1 MLPQVHDMTT
11 QKKTVLGRGLS
22 ALIPKA
28 PMKEVSIRQDE
39 VGSDTGGVGIIARI
53 PMEHVRPNPFQ
64 PRTEFDQEALAE
76 LTRSIVEKGI
86 IQPVTVRR
94 VEGGYQLVT
103 GERRLR
109 AAQNAGLTEIPAY
122 IIAVDSDEEMLELA
136 LIENIQRET
145 LNPIEIAHAYKR
157 LIDECHLTQEEVAEK
172 VGKDRTTV
180 TNFIRLLRLPIE
192 IQVGLR
198 KDLIQMGHARALI
211 TIPTESMQLRLFK
224 KIVDTGMSVRKVE
237 QLAKSTG
244 KVPEGAGRK
253 STPREVSSA
262 VQSIEEKLRQT
273 LGTKVIVKEKEQGRG
288 EIVIEYYSLDDL
300 DRLLDLF
307 ASLEKLQ

>member
-1 MLPQVHDMTT
+1 MTN
-11 QKKTVLGRGLS
+11 QKKSVLGRGLS

-28 PMKEVSIRQDE
+28 PTKEVSVRHDE
-39 VGSDTGGVGIIARI
+39 LGSDTGGVGIIARI
-53 PMEHVRPNPFQ
+53 PIEQIRPNPFQ
-64 PRTEFDQEALAE
+64 PRTEFDPEALAE
-76 LTRSIVEKGI
+76 LTRSIVEKGV

-109 AAQNAGLTEIPAY
+109 AAQNAGLPEIPAY

-157 LIDECHLTQEEVAEK
+157 LIDECHLTQEEVADK

-180 TNFIRLLRLPIE
+180 TNFIRLLKLPLE

-198 KDLIQMGHARALI
+198 KNQLSMGHARALI
-211 TIPTESMQLRLFK
+211 NIPTESMQLRLYQ
-224 KIVDTGMSVRKVE
+224 KIVDSGMSVRKVE
-237 QLAKSTG
+237 LLAKSAG
-244 KVPEGAGRK
+244 KAPERAGRK
-253 STPREVSSA
+253 AGTREVSAS
-262 VQSIEEKLRQT
+262 VQSLEEKLRQT
-273 LGTKVIVKEKEQGRG
+273 LGTKVSVREKDQGRG

-307 ASLEKLQ
+307 ASLEKYH

>member
-1 MLPQVHDMTT
+1 MSN
-11 QKKTVLGRGLS
+11 QKKSVLGRGLS

-28 PMKEVSIRQDE
+28 PTKEVSVRRDELGADTGE
-39 VGSDTGGVGIIARI
+39 VGTIARI
-53 PMEHVRPNPFQ
+53 ALEQIRSNPFQ
-64 PRTEFDQEALAE
+64 PRTEFDPDALAE
-76 LTRSIVEKGI
+76 LTRSIVEKGV
-86 IQPVTVRR
+86 IQPITVRR

-109 AAQNAGLTEIPAY
+109 AAQNAGLPEIPAY

-172 VGKDRTTV
+172 VGKDRSTV
-180 TNFIRLLRLPIE
+180 TNFIRLLKLPIE

-198 KDLIQMGHARALI
+198 KNMITMGHARALI
-211 TIPTESMQLRLFK
+211 NVQAESMQLRLYQ
-224 KIVDTGMSVRKVE
+224 KIVDSGISVRKIE
-237 QLAKSTG
+237 QLAKATG
-244 KVPEGAGRK
+244 KTTEGTGRK
-253 STPREVSSA
+253 TPPREASA
-262 VQSIEEKLRQT
+262 SVQHIEEKLRQT
-273 LGTKVIVKEKEQGRG
+273 FGTKVNVKEREGGKG
-288 EIVIEYYSLDDL
+288 EIVIEFYSLDDL

-307 ASLEKLQ
+307 ASLEKFH

>member
-1 MLPQVHDMTT
+1 MSP
-11 QKKTVLGRGLS
+11 QKKSVLGRGLS

-28 PMKEVSIRQDE
+28 PTKEVSVRHDE
-39 VGSDTGGVGIIARI
+39 VGADTGEVGIIARI
-53 PMEHVRPNPFQ
+53 PNELIRPNPFQ
-64 PRTEFDQEALAE
+64 PRTEFDPETLAE
-76 LTRSIVEKGI
+76 LTRSIVEKGV
-86 IQPVTVRR
+86 IQPITVRR

-109 AAQNAGLTEIPAY
+109 AAQNAGLPEIPAY
-122 IIAVDSDEEMLELA
+122 IIAVESDEEMLELA

-180 TNFIRLLRLPIE
+180 TNFIRLLKLPIE

-198 KDLIQMGHARALI
+198 KNVITMGHARALI
-211 TIPTESMQLRLFK
+211 NVPAETMQLRLYQ
-224 KIVDTGMSVRKVE
+224 KIVDSGMSVRKIE
-237 QLAKSTG
+237 QLAKATG
-244 KVPEGAGRK
+244 KTTEGTGRK
-253 STPREVSSA
+253 TAPREVSA
-262 VQSIEEKLRQT
+262 GVQHIEEKLRQT
-273 LGTKVIVKEKEQGRG
+273 LGTKVNVKEREGGKG
-288 EIVIEYYSLDDL
+288 EIVIEFYSLDDL

-307 ASLEKLQ
+307 ASLEKFH

>member
-1 MLPQVHDMTT
+1 MSN
-11 QKKTVLGRGLS
+11 QKKSVLGRGLS

-28 PMKEVSIRQDE
+28 PMKEVSVRHDE
-39 VGSDTGGVGIIARI
+39 LGSDTGGVGIIARI
-53 PMEHVRPNPFQ
+53 LIEQVRPNPFQ
-64 PRTEFDQEALAE
+64 PRTEFDPEALAE
-76 LTRSIVEKGI
+76 LTRSIVEKGV

-94 VEGGYQLVT
+94 VEGGYQMVT

-109 AAQNAGLTEIPAY
+109 AAQNAGLSEIPAY

-180 TNFIRLLRLPIE
+180 TNFIRLLKLPPE
-192 IQVGLR
+192 IQAGLR
-198 KDLIQMGHARALI
+198 KNQLSMGHARALI
-211 TIPTESMQLRLFK
+211 NITTESMQLRLYQ
-224 KIVDTGMSVRKVE
+224 KIVDSGMSVRKVE
-237 QLAKSTG
+237 LLAKSAGKPAESTG
-244 KVPEGAGRK
+244 RRAA
-253 STPREVSSA
+253 TREVSAS

-273 LGTKVIVKEKEQGRG
+273 LGTKVMVREKGQGRG
-288 EIVIEYYSLDDL
+288 EIVVEFYSLDDL

-307 ASLEKLQ
+307 ASLQKFQ

>member
-1 MLPQVHDMTT
+1 MTN
-11 QKKTVLGRGLS
+11 QKKSVLGRGLS

-28 PMKEVSIRQDE
+28 PMKEVSVRHDE
-39 VGSDTGGVGIIARI
+39 VGSDTGGVGIMARI
-53 PMEHVRPNPFQ
+53 LIDQVRPNPFQ
-64 PRTEFDQEALAE
+64 PRTEFDPEALAG
-76 LTRSIVEKGI
+76 LTRSIIEKGV

-109 AAQNAGLTEIPAY
+109 AAQNAGLPEIPAY
-122 IIAVDSDEEMLELA
+122 IIAVESDEEMLELA

-145 LNPIEIAHAYKR
+145 LNPIEIAYAYKR
-157 LIDECHLTQEEVAEK
+157 LIDECHLTQEEVADK

-180 TNFIRLLRLPIE
+180 TNFIRLLKLPPE

-198 KDLIQMGHARALI
+198 KNQLSMGHARALI
-211 TIPTESMQLRLFK
+211 NIPTESMQLRLYQ
-224 KIVDTGMSVRKVE
+224 KIVESGMSVRKVE
-237 QLAKSTG
+237 LLAKSAG
-244 KVPEGAGRK
+244 KGPESKGRR
-253 STPREVSSA
+253 TATREVSAS
-262 VQSIEEKLRQT
+262 VQSLEEKLRQT
-273 LGTKVIVKEKEQGRG
+273 LGTKVLVREKDQGRG

-307 ASLEKLQ
+307 ASLEKLH

>member
-1 MLPQVHDMTT
+1 MST
-11 QKKTVLGRGLS
+11 QKKSVLGRGLS

-28 PMKEVSIRQDE
+28 PTKEVSVRHDELGADTGE
-39 VGSDTGGVGIIARI
+39 VGIMARI
-53 PMEHVRPNPFQ
+53 PMEQVRPNPFQ
-64 PRTEFDQEALAE
+64 PRTEFDPEALAE
-76 LTRSIVEKGI
+76 LTRSIVEKGV
-86 IQPVTVRR
+86 IQPITVRR

-109 AAQNAGLTEIPAY
+109 AAQNAGLLEIPGY
-122 IIAVDSDEEMLELA
+122 IIAVESDEEMLELA

-180 TNFIRLLRLPIE
+180 TNFIRLLKLPIE

-198 KDLIQMGHARALI
+198 KNMITMGHARALI
-211 TIPTESMQLRLFK
+211 NVPAESMQLRLYQ
-224 KIVDTGMSVRKVE
+224 KIVDSDISVRKIE
-237 QLAKSTG
+237 QLAKATG
-244 KVPEGAGRK
+244 KTTEGTGRK
-253 STPREVSSA
+253 SASREVSSSA
-262 VQSIEEKLRQT
+262 QHIEEKLRQT
-273 LGTKVIVKEKEQGRG
+273 LGTKVNVKEREGGKG
-288 EIVIEYYSLDDL
+288 EIVIEFYSLDDL

-307 ASLEKLQ
+307 ASLEKFH